1 MSVKSQAVIQT
12 ATKKP
17 DTNADF
23 LDQLGTSW

>member
-17 DTNADF
+17 DTNAVF
-23 LDQLGTSW
+23 LDQLGTS